1 MHFPSRRKSDLL
13 HNTIVNII
21 DGGFFGFGLGFSSFT
36 TFLPLFLSKFTS
48 SPLLFSLIPAIH
60 GLGWQLPQLFSVSR
74 INKATRYK
82 PVVLKMSLHER
93 LPFVGFALL
102 ALLLTKYS
110 STIGIIMF
118 FVLFVWQSV
127 GAGFAANPWQ
137 NMISK
142 VIPSSSLGA
151 FFGFQSS
158 ASNLLASV
166 GSIAAGYILSTHDA
180 SQGFFI
186 CFALTVICMSISFLF
201 LSLTKEREH
210 TLHPDPN
217 GHVSLRDQIRNV
229 LSTNK
234 DFVRFFV
241 SRSVYQIAT
250 MGSAFYI
257 VYWVNTVTILNEKTA
272 GIITGVLTA
281 SQMIAAPAFGW
292 LADRW
297 GHRKIYILGAAFAV
311 ISSMMAILSSN
322 LNGLVT
328 PELSAFLAMIL
339 IGFSLSIFWT
349 VGLSYS
355 LSFGNEQEKPL
366 YIGIINTLGA
376 PIAIIVPIL
385 GGVVASKSNYP
396 TTFFLSAI
404 AGVIAIIVLVLSKS
418 QDRQPA

>member
-1 MHFPSRRKSDLL
+1 M
-13 HNTIVNII
+13 HNTIVNLI

-36 TFLPLFLSKFTS
+36 TFLPLFLAKFTS

-60 GLGWQLPQLFSVSR
+60 GLGWQLPQLFSVNR
-74 INKATRYK
+74 IKKMTRYK

-93 LPFVGFALL
+93 LPFVGFALM
-102 ALLLTKYS
+102 ALLLSKYS
-110 STIGIIMF
+110 PTVGIIMF
-118 FVLFVWQSV
+118 FALFVWQSI
-127 GAGFAANPWQ
+127 GAGFTANPWQ

-142 VIPSSSLGA
+142 IIPASSLGA

-158 ASNLLASV
+158 ASNLLASI
-166 GSIAAGYILSTHDA
+166 GSIAAGYILSTYDA

-186 CFALTVICMSISFLF
+186 CFALTGICMSISYLF
-201 LSLTKEREH
+201 LSLTKEHEH
-210 TLHPDPN
+210 TLQTGPN
-217 GHVSLRDQIRNV
+217 AHVSLRKQIRDV

-234 DFVRFFV
+234 DFVKFFV

-257 VYWVNTVTILNEKTA
+257 VYWVSTVSILNEKTA

-281 SQMIAAPAFGW
+281 SQMIAAPTFGW

-297 GHRKIYILGAAFAV
+297 GHRKIYILGAIFAV
-311 ISSMMAILSSN
+311 VSSLMAIISSDM
-322 LNGLVT
+322 NGLLN

-355 LSFGNEQEKPL
+355 LSFGDEQEKPL
-366 YIGIINTLGA
+366 YVGIINTLGA
-376 PIAIIVPIL
+376 PIAIVVPIL

-396 TTFFLSAI
+396 TTFFLSAV
-404 AGVIAIIVLVLSKS
+404 AGVSAIVILALSKG
-418 QDRQPA
+418 QKRQPA